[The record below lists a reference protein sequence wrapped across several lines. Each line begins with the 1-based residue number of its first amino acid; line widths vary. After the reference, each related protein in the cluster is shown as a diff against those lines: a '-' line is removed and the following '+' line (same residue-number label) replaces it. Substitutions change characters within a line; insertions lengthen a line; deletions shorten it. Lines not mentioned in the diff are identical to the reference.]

1 MPQNGQILIVES
13 DPSVQVLLA
22 AIVRNN
28 HLQPVIAADGTS
40 ALMWLSAEEFDVVL
54 LDLLLPRLN
63 GMDVLRHVAD
73 SMPLLLDRIIV
84 VTAAPESLYRDCPM
98 VADTRRVLPKPVEL
112 EVLEEELLECYADR
126 LRDAE
131 RKPARSAART
141 SAPHIRRV
149 AN

>member
-1 MPQNGQILIVES
+1 
-13 DPSVQVLLA
+13 
-22 AIVRNN
+22 
-28 HLQPVIAADGTS
+28 
-40 ALMWLSAEEFDVVL
+40 
-54 LDLLLPRLN
+54 
-63 GMDVLRHVAD
+63 
-73 SMPLLLDRIIV
+73 
-84 VTAAPESLYRDCPM
+84 M

-149 AN
+149 GN